1 MDQLK
6 ALRDNMIR
14 ELMNIYPEK
23 ECINMISMLFY
34 SVAGIEKKD
43 FLPDPERLVKEN
55 IKAELSAKFSEL
67 LNNKPIQYVTGTAY
81 FYDLELEVDPSVLI
95 PRPETEELVKWVADD
110 HKEEQELKVLD
121 IGTGSGCIILA
132 LSRLLKNPQI
142 TATDISEK
150 ALSIATRNGLKYGIR
165 VDFRKMDILDENIW
179 NEYEKYD
186 IIVSNPPYVREME
199 KKEMQANVLE
209 YEPPGALFV
218 PDDDPLL
225 FYRAIARFSGLKLSP
240 QGKLYLEINENL
252 GDETVMLLKNEGFI
266 EIILKKDMRGKDRMI
281 RCRPMFIPN
290 SSSYSN
296 D

>member
-14 ELMNIYPEK
+14 ELRNIYPEK

-34 SVAGIEKKD
+34 SVAGTEKKD
-43 FLPDPERLVKEN
+43 FLLDPARLVKEN
-55 IKAELSAKFSEL
+55 IKAELLGKFSEL
-67 LNNKPIQYVTGTAY
+67 LNHKPIQYVTGTAY

-95 PRPETEELVKWVADD
+95 PRPETEELVKWITDD
-110 HKEEQELKVLD
+110 HGKEQELKVLD
-121 IGTGSGCIILA
+121 IGTGSGCIILV
-132 LSRLLKNPQI
+132 LNRLLKKPVG

-150 ALSIATRNGLKYGIR
+150 ALAIASRNALKYGIR
-165 VDFRKMDILDENIW
+165 VDFRKMDILDETTW
-179 NEYEKYD
+179 NELGKFD

-209 YEPPGALFV
+209 YEPPEALFV

-225 FYRAIARFSGLKLSP
+225 FYRAIARFSKQHLSGN
-240 QGKLYLEINENL
+240 GKLYQEINENL
-252 GDETVMLLKNEGFI
+252 GDETVILLKNEGFK

-281 RCRPMFIPN
+281 RCLK
-290 SSSYSN
+290 
-296 D
+296 